1 MRESR
6 NDRTRHEDLGQ
17 RIEPA
22 STWADILVGEQQLRA
37 LRELAVSAAHILQI
51 SEDRK
56 SQIKNL
62 TDRGKTVAKPSLWC
76 GCQMVRQKQSS
87 TRP

>member
-22 STWADILVGEQQLRA
+22 STWADILVGEQQRERA
-37 LRELAVSAAHILQI
+37 ASAAHILP
-51 SEDRK
+51 E
-56 SQIKNL
+56 
-62 TDRGKTVAKPSLWC
+62 TMTSLHREKFRRDGVTAAFWDPPPPRETTPTFAM
-76 GCQMVRQKQSS
+76 GVMV
-87 TRP
+87 